1 MSMVLTFAIFF
12 PLVGAVLIATLPR
25 DQEHQAKYVAAL
37 ASAIVLAAVV
47 YMFLAYD
54 RDKSGYQFVTSKTW
68 LDSGVSTFKLHYAV
82 GVDGLSLP
90 LIALNAFLTLVSVL
104 ISFKVELRPKEY
116 FAWLLILET
125 SLMGV
130 FSSLDFVLFFL
141 FWEVELVPMYF
152 LISIWGS
159 GNRVYSA
166 WKYVLYTFFGSAFM
180 IIGILTL
187 GFTAGTFDIRELGT
201 LGDIHGAI
209 IPAWT
214 IFGLISIA
222 FLIKLPVV
230 PFHTWLPDAHTDAP
244 TAVSVILAG
253 VLLKMGGYG
262 ILRLSFNI
270 MPNVAKDVSVYIA
283 ILAAVSIIY
292 GALMTLLQKD
302 LKRLIAY
309 SSVSHMGYVLLG
321 ASSVGV
327 IGLTGAAT
335 QLVTHGLIT
344 GMLFVLVGMVYDRA
358 HTRDIGELSGLAQ
371 PDAVHHRDDG
381 RRRAGLARLAGAG
394 RVRGGGHDLPRHVRQ
409 ARDSDARRRHRRGV
423 RGGLHSLDDPARLL
437 GRADPKWAELPDAT
451 AWWERAPLLAMG
463 LAILAI
469 GVYPAWMMD
478 LLRDG
483 VTPIAQRLS

>member
-1 MSMVLTFAIFF
+1 MLTFAIFF

-37 ASAIVLAAVV
+37 TSAVVLAAVC

-90 LIALNAFLTLVSVL
+90 LIALNAFLTLISVL

-166 WKYVLYTFFGSAFM
+166 WKYVLYTFFGSALM
-180 IIGILTL
+180 LVGILTL
-187 GFTAGTFDIRELGT
+187 GSTAETFDIRELARI
-201 LGDIHGAI
+201 GDIHNAI
-209 IPAWT
+209 IPTWA
-214 IFGLISIA
+214 IFTLIIA
-222 FLIKLPVV
+222 SFLIKLLIV

-262 ILRLSFNI
+262 ILRMSLSI
-270 MPNVAKDVSVYIA
+270 MPDVARDASIWLAIIA
-283 ILAAVSIIY
+283 AISILY
-292 GALMTLLQKD
+292 GALMTLIQQD

-321 ASSVGV
+321 ASAIGTV
-327 IGLTGAAT
+327 GLTGASM
-335 QLVTHGLIT
+335 QMLTHGLIT

-358 HTRDIGELSGLAQ
+358 HTRNIADLSGLA
-371 PDAVHHRDDG
+371 PRMPFIAVMLVV
-381 RRRAGLARLAGAG
+381 AGLASLG
-394 RVRGGGHDLPRHVRQ
+394 LP
-409 ARDSDARRRHRRGV
+409 
-423 RGGLHSLDDPARLL
+423 SL
-437 GRADPKWAELPDAT
+437 G
-451 AWWERAPLLAMG
+451 
-463 LAILAI
+463 
-469 GVYPAWMMD
+469 
-478 LLRDG
+478 
-483 VTPIAQRLS
+483 

>member
-1 MSMVLTFAIFF
+1 MLTLAIFF
-12 PLVGAVLIATLPR
+12 PLVGAALIATLPKH
-25 DQEHQAKYVAAL
+25 QEQQAKYVAAMT
-37 ASAIVLAAVV
+37 SAFVFAVV
-47 YMFLAYD
+47 CFMFLDYD
-54 RDKSGYQFVTSKTW
+54 RGKGGYQYIDSVVW
-68 LDSGVSTFKLHYAV
+68 LDSHVSSFKLHYAV

-90 LIALNAFLTLVSVL
+90 LIALNAFLTLISVL

-116 FAWLLILET
+116 FAWLMILET

-141 FWEVELVPMYF
+141 FWEVELIPMYF

-180 IIGILTL
+180 IVGILTL
-187 GFTAGTFDIRELGT
+187 GFTAGTFDIRELSNIGE
-201 LGDIHGAI
+201 IHGAI
-209 IPAWT
+209 VPAWV
-214 IFGLISIA
+214 IFSLIIIA

-262 ILRLSFNI
+262 ILRLAFNI
-270 MPNVAKDVSVYIA
+270 MPDVAHDARDYLAV
-283 ILAAVSIIY
+283 LAAVSIIY
-292 GALMTLLQKD
+292 GALMTLMQRD

-321 ASSVGV
+321 ASS
-327 IGLTGAAT
+327 IGLVGFTGAAT

-358 HTRDIGELSGLAQ
+358 HTRDIGELSGLA
-371 PDAVHHRDDG
+371 HRMPFITVMMLV
-381 RRRAGLARLAGAG
+381 AGLASLGLPALAGFVAEVMIFLGSFDSQKIPTVVAVLGVAFAAG
-394 RVRGGGHDLPRHVRQ
+394 YILWTVQRVFWGAPN
-409 ARDSDARRRHRRGV
+409 
-423 RGGLHSLDDPARLL
+423 
-437 GRADPKWAELPDAT
+437 PKWAELTDAT
-451 AWWERAPLLAMG
+451 QWWERGPLLAMA
-463 LAILAI
+463 LSIVAI
-469 GVYPAWMMD
+469 GVYPAWVVD

-483 VTPIAQRLS
+483 VTPIAGRFG

>member
-1 MSMVLTFAIFF
+1 MLTFAIFF

-37 ASAIVLAAVV
+37 TSAVV
-47 YMFLAYD
+47 LFAVCYMFLAYD
-54 RDKSGYQFVTSKTW
+54 RDKSGYQFVSSKTW

-187 GFTAGTFDIRELGT
+187 GFTAGTFDIRELGS

-270 MPNVAKDVSVYIA
+270 MPNVANDVSVYIA

-358 HTRDIGELSGLAQ
+358 HTRDIGELSGLA
-371 PDAVHHRDDG
+371 HRMPFITVMMVV
-381 RRRAGLARLAGAG
+381 AGLASLGLPALAGFVAEVTIFLGTFDKHEIPTLVGVIGVAFAAG
-394 RVRGGGHDLPRHVRQ
+394 YILWTIQRVFWGE
-409 ARDSDARRRHRRGV
+409 
-423 RGGLHSLDDPARLL
+423 
-437 GRADPKWAELPDAT
+437 ADPKWAELPDAT

-469 GVYPAWMMD
+469 GIYPAWMMD

-483 VTPIAQRLS
+483 VTPIAQRLG

>member
-1 MSMVLTFAIFF
+1 MVTFAIVF
-12 PLVGAVLIATLPR
+12 PLFGALAIATLPR
-25 DQEHQAKYVAAL
+25 HQEHWAKYVAAMT
-37 ASAIVLAAVV
+37 AAIVFAAVV
-47 YMFLAYD
+47 YLFVAYN
-54 RDKSGYQFVTSKTW
+54 RDQSGYQFVTSDNW
-68 LDSGVSTFKLHYAV
+68 LDSSVSTFKLNYAV

-90 LIALNAFLTLVSVL
+90 LLALNAFLTLVAVL
-104 ISFKVELRPKEY
+104 ISFRVELRPKEY
-116 FAWLLILET
+116 FAWLLVLET
-125 SLMGV
+125 ALMGV
-130 FSSLDFVLFFL
+130 FASLDFVLFFL
-141 FWEVELVPMYF
+141 FWELELIPMYF

-180 IIGILTL
+180 LVGILAL
-187 GFTAGTFDIRELGT
+187 GFTAGTFDIRELGQI
-201 LGDIHGAI
+201 GEIQGAI
-209 IPAWT
+209 IPAWA
-214 IFGLISIA
+214 IFALISIA

-270 MPNVAKDVSVYIA
+270 MPDVAKDVDVYLA

-292 GALMTLLQKD
+292 GAIMTLLQSD

-321 ASSVGV
+321 ASSIGL

-358 HTRDIGELSGLAQ
+358 HTRDIGELKGLATRM
-371 PDAVHHRDDG
+371 PFITAMMVI
-381 RRRAGLARLAGAG
+381 AGLASLGLPALAGFVAEVTVFLGTFDQHEIPTLVGVVGVAFAAG
-394 RVRGGGHDLPRHVRQ
+394 YILWTIQRVFWGP
-409 ARDSDARRRHRRGV
+409 
-423 RGGLHSLDDPARLL
+423 P
-437 GRADPKWAELPDAT
+437 DPKWAELSDAT
-451 AWWERAPLLAMG
+451 EWWERGPLIAMT
-463 LAILAI
+463 AAVLAI
-469 GVYPAWMMD
+469 GVYPAWVMD

-483 VTPIAQRLS
+483 VTPIATRLG